1 MYLPSGHLVKN
12 NAFIQFPEV
21 LDLNELILGKVSIPS
36 FRQNS
41 TVQVPKSVT
50 QTKNT
55 PLHYE
60 MDEISNYFP
69 PITPELQKKILS
81 ELNHDSVPA
90 LELVETFETSPSTVW
105 EPQRPFRYQLSAL
118 ILHYGHHDAGHFIAI
133 RRVKYRTPSGMRDA
147 WFRVSDATVDRI
159 LDIENDVFYHGS
171 RFCYMLFYE
180 RE

>member
-12 NAFIQFPEV
+12 NAFIQIPEI
-21 LDLNELILGKVSIPS
+21 LDLNDLILGKVQIPS

-41 TVQVPKSVT
+41 SSDIPKSYKDL
-50 QTKNT
+50 QNT
-55 PLHYE
+55 PMEYE
-60 MDEISNYFP
+60 LDEISNYFP
-69 PITPELQKKILS
+69 PLTAELQKKILTDLHS
-81 ELNHDSVPA
+81 NAVPA
-90 LELVETFETSPSTVW
+90 LELVDTIETLHTAFK
-105 EPQRPFRYQLSAL
+105 EPKRPFRYQLSAL

-133 RRVKYRTPSGMRDA
+133 RRVKYRTPNGVKEA